1 MHSPVPVPCPCTG
14 TSHAAVVCA
23 AAASIFNGLETV
35 SQFPYL
41 FPCVAEM
48 DPPVGGGEAGQARCR
63 QQAGSDDD
71 EDFQP
76 DTKRVRGPGGTGSDS
91 KKESRGGGKAGG
103 QGKKKSGGG
112 GKVGRQGEQES
123 RGGGKDGG
131 QGKKKSRGGGK
142 AGGRGQGGGGG
153 GGGDDVAVPLSQNTG
168 DRYLSPH
175 QTTVIFLAPQHDG
188 AWVAFPDDM
197 PGVAGVVEVRVTTA
211 SVIEQRPLFS
221 AHASYPRHTELQT
234 PQACGVQQEE
244 RQDGHYVLL
253 GTGSGGRDERGD
265 HSIFPKGFIGE
276 SQRGC
281 AAVL

>member
-14 TSHAAVVCA
+14 TSHAAAVCA

-41 FPCVAEM
+41 FPCVAEI

-76 DTKRVRGPGGTGSDS
+76 DTKRGRGPGGTGSDS
-91 KKESRGGGKAGG
+91 KRESRGFAPSRKRPAKKEESSAGQGGSAGG
-103 QGKKKSGGG
+103 QGGA
-112 GKVGRQGEQES
+112 GRVSRKES
-123 RGGGKDGG
+123 KGRGKDGG
-131 QGKKKSRGGGK
+131 QGQGGAPKGRGGG
-142 AGGRGQGGGGG
+142 
-153 GGGDDVAVPLSQNTG
+153 DAVPLSQNTG

-175 QTTVIFLAPQHDG
+175 QTTVIFLAQQHDG
-188 AWVAFPDDM
+188 AWVAFPDDT
-197 PGVAGVVEVRVTTA
+197 PGVAGVIEVKVTTA
-211 SVIEQRPLFS
+211 SVTEQRPLFS